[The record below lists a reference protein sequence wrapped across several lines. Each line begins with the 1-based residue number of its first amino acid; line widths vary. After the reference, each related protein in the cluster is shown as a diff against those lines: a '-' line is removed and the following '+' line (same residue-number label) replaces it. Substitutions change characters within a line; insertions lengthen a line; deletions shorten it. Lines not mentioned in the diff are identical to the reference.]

1 VTAIKQIW
9 TILKKDLILELRT
22 REMLISMFLFVM
34 LTMVIFNYSFSAD
47 RNDLTAFGGGLLWI
61 AFIFTA
67 LLGLNRSFAHEKEG
81 GCLDGLLLSPI
92 DRSLIYTAKV
102 LSIFIFLSI
111 IQIITIPIFTIFF
124 IKYNYSPMI
133 VLFILGIFLGNL
145 GIASIGTFITT
156 LAINTKR
163 RDLLVPIL
171 GLPLMM
177 PILWLAVTIS
187 GNIMAGP
194 LGPNTLKEVVRAVQ
208 ILALFDIVYFV
219 ASYGLYD
226 FVIGE

>member
-1 VTAIKQIW
+1 MTSLTQIW

-34 LTMVIFNYSFSAD
+34 LTMIIFNYSFSAD
-47 RNDLTAFGGGLLWI
+47 RNDLTSFGGGLLWI

-111 IQIITIPIFTIFF
+111 IQIITIPIFTMFF
-124 IKYNYSPMI
+124 IKYNYFPMI
-133 VLFILGIFLGNL
+133 GLFTLGIFLGNL
-145 GIASIGTFITT
+145 GIASIGTFVTT